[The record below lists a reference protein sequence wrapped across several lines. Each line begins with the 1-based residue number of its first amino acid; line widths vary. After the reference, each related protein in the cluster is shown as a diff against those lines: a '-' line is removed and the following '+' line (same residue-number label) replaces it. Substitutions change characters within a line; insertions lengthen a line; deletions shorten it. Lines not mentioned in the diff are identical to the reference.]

1 MAPSLGIVVP
11 AYHPDRN
18 ALRTYVGD
26 LRERLD
32 PAAIRIELDDPTP
45 ETRTALADL
54 PATVNAVD
62 GRRGKGGAITC
73 GFEQLDTDLL
83 AFADADGSTPADS
96 VADVVAP
103 VRAGDADLAAG
114 SRRHPD
120 ADVRSHQ
127 TMARRRLGDA
137 FAWVARRVLGV
148 DLYDFQCGAKAL
160 TRDAWRAVR
169 THLYEPGFAWDV
181 ELVAVAAALDLR
193 IVEVPVTWR
202 DMPDSTVSTLGT
214 TVELAR
220 ALLRSRRRA
229 RRLRDGSGVT
239 ASTPDRD
246 GPSALVDRLPVDN
259 D

>member
-11 AYHPDRN
+11 AYHPDVN

-26 LRERLD
+26 LTERLD
-32 PAAIRIELDDPTP
+32 PAEIRIELDAPTP
-45 ETRTALADL
+45 ETRAALADL

-62 GRRGKGGAITC
+62 RRRGKGGAITC
-73 GFEQLDTDLL
+73 GFERLDTDHL

-103 VRAGDADLAAG
+103 VRAGDADLAVG

-148 DLYDFQCGAKAL
+148 DLYDFQCGAKAI
-160 TRDAWRAVR
+160 TRDGWCEVR
-169 THLYEPGFAWDV
+169 DHLYEPGFAWDV

-193 IVEVPVTWR
+193 TVEVPVTWR
-202 DMPDSTVSTLGT
+202 DMPDSTVSPLGT
-214 TVELAR
+214 ALELAR
-220 ALLRSRRRA
+220 ALVRSRRRA
-229 RRLRDGSGVT
+229 RRLRRGPNRTT
-239 ASTPDRD
+239 ATRE